1 MIFEKPYVVHS
12 YSHQIQNYSL
22 CSNIESHNRKRR
34 QNINSFEFENL
45 YNIIYQLAPDVN
57 KIFATLLHV
66 AWLYGG

>member
-1 MIFEKPYVVHS
+1 MLFTHIHIKYKIIL
-12 YSHQIQNYSL
+12 YAR
-22 CSNIESHNRKRR
+22 NIENHNRKRR

-45 YNIIYQLAPDVN
+45 YNIIYQLVAPDVN